1 MINASDHQV
10 YHPQH
15 VAPPPNTIHVVN
27 YSGAPIQQHQQ
38 QQIQHHHAQPPQQ
51 HIITQHL
58 SQQHTL
64 TQHSQQPQQLYTT
77 IQPQHNPHTIQ
88 QQQIHMI
95 PSTATTSSN
104 ISVDSQIDDKLQVQR
119 AKRAERARRRY
130 HEMSAEA
137 RHEFNAK
144 RALALKMSRLKDEEL
159 CRLGDKL
166 DMTHRE
172 ADEELRRSIEQARIR
187 RSKRAETARQ
197 KYQKMTPEQRKI
209 HNAMRDAQRRQRKR
223 EIEESNVGKQ

>member
-1 MINASDHQV
+1 M
-10 YHPQH
+10 
-15 VAPPPNTIHVVN
+15 
-27 YSGAPIQQHQQ
+27 QHQQ
-38 QQIQHHHAQPPQQ
+38 QQIQHHHTQPPPQQ
-51 HIITQHL
+51 HIISQHL
-58 SQQHTL
+58 TQQHTL
-64 TQHSQQPQQLYTT
+64 TQQPQQLYTT
-77 IQPQHNPHTIQ
+77 IPPQINPHNIQQQQ

-104 ISVDSQIDDKLQVQR
+104 ITVEPSIDDKLQVQR

-166 DMTHRE
+166 DMTNRE
-172 ADEELRRSIEQARIR
+172 VDEELRRSIEQARIR

-223 EIEESNVGKQ
+223 EIEEDNSEKQ